1 MNLQDLIE
9 LILRVSIVLNVF
21 AIGLEARVADPLYLF
36 RRPDKLVRAFFSMN
50 VLMPL
55 VALLLVLNFDLDPAV
70 KVAVVA
76 LSVSPVPP
84 LFPKRALMV
93 GLKENYTVGL
103 LVAAAVLAI
112 AVIPIA
118 MAIFARVSGRP
129 MSMPVSSVARIV
141 FTMVLVPLL
150 LGIAGRAALSPF
162 AQRVSKYVGP
172 FASWLLVLASLP
184 VLFIEARPIY
194 SLFGNGTVLSLTAF
208 TLAGLIFGYWLGG
221 PEQANRRVLS
231 LGTACRHPGLALAIA
246 HGNFPQQTMAMPAI
260 FLYLVISIL
269 LCVLLDRL
277 IGRAAAASSEANK
290 RAAA

>member
-70 KVAVVA
+70 KVALVA

-118 MAIFARVSGRP
+118 MAIFERVSGRP

-141 FTMVLVPLL
+141 FTMVLLPLL
-150 LGIAGRAALSPF
+150 LGIAGRATSYSF
-162 AQRVSKYVGP
+162 AQQVRKYVGP
-172 FASWLLVLASLP
+172 FASWLLILSVLP
-184 VLFIEARPIY
+184 VVFIEARPIY
-194 SLFGNGTVLSLTAF
+194 SLLGNGTLLSLAAF
-208 TLAGLIFGYWLGG
+208 IVIGLIVGYWLGG
-221 PEQANRRVLS
+221 PEAANRRVLAI
-231 LGTACRHPGLALAIA
+231 GTAARHPGLSLAIA
-246 HGNFPQQTMAMPAI
+246 RGNFPQQKMTLPAI
-260 FLYLVISIL
+260 GLYVVLSL
-269 LCVLLDRL
+269 LLGVLFELLLRKAR
-277 IGRAAAASSEANK
+277 GAASEAKERAAA
-290 RAAA
+290 